1 MNQANPFS
9 AVTFAANPPADPL
22 RKAARSLEFATEL
35 SPSQFLW
42 ASQHDWFVAGIAQGA
57 NETGKIIVR
66 DSFIW
71 NGRSYS
77 EELIWGG
84 TFAELR
90 IWAGY

>member
-1 MNQANPFS
+1 MTNQATPFS

-42 ASQHDWFVAGIAQGA
+42 ASQHDWFVAGVAGR
-57 NETGKIIVR
+57 KIIVR
-66 DSFIW
+66 DSFTW
-71 NGRSYS
+71 NSASYS
-77 EELIWGG
+77 EQLIWGG